1 MKAIHSA
8 VQVNEKSTVRT
19 TGKEHVQRAKTA
31 PSESGNRAADPD
43 WMPYHIPISLLTE
56 KAFADIARGSIPNFQ
71 RFCRQLLKTI
81 DPAQESFSALQ
92 FLDALV
98 QHSFH
103 DPADIR
109 RILRHPDPSHVL
121 IHNDF
126 LKVILIR
133 WQPGQASN
141 LHGHAIGGCVFK
153 VLHGTVEEC
162 RYAANAPDKLLA
174 RNTYFAGNMAYID
187 DRMGLHVVRNAG
199 DEPAVTMHLYTP
211 GGKKAG

>member
-8 VQVNEKSTVRT
+8 AQVNETSAFAATGAKQAPPINDSGPG
-19 TGKEHVQRAKTA
+19 TGKTTA
-31 PSESGNRAADPD
+31 N

-56 KAFADIARGSIPNFQ
+56 KAFADIARGRIPNFQ
-71 RFCRQLLKTI
+71 RLCRQLLKTI
-81 DPAQESFSALQ
+81 DPAQTSFSALQ

-109 RILRHPDPSHVL
+109 RVLRHPDSSHVL
-121 IHNDF
+121 VHNEY

-133 WQPGQASN
+133 WEPGQASN
-141 LHGHAIGGCVFK
+141 LHGHATGGCVFK
-153 VLHGTVEEC
+153 VLHGTVEES
-162 RYAANAPDKLLA
+162 RYAANAPEKQLA

-187 DRMGLHVVRNAG
+187 DRMGFHVVRNVG
-199 DEPAVTMHLYTP
+199 TEPAVTMHLYTP
-211 GGKKAG
+211 GGKKRG